1 MTKQLFVVEPIKEDG
16 TLDTKRVGTEP
27 IREGNEDQIFKYF
40 LSQNKEKSSASWSEV
55 MDFFKDKA
63 FRIRKKYW

>member
-16 TLDTKRVGTEP
+16 SLDTKRVGSEP
-27 IREGNEDQIFKYF
+27 ITEGTENQIFDYF
-40 LSQNKEKSSASWSEV
+40 FSQNKEKSSASWTEV
-55 MDFFKDKA
+55 MNFFKNKS